1 MPPTA
6 HIHSRQWRL
15 ALIWML
21 LYTTPAFSQN
31 QTFTW
36 YFAGSTTLPE
46 CGTIGIIVDTS
57 PLPNS
62 TQVARPPYYMLAYE
76 VSGIAT
82 VSNIGSDSDELS
94 WTIKHASGTQLL
106 LQVADSLG
114 NTGGVGPAVYNV
126 TVGGATNCHPSTE
139 TTPITLA
146 IEPPNL
152 TVLQSCGPLV
162 LDINGGTAPYT
173 VSLVATNS
181 PTVKNATLLDTE
193 NRYTWINQ
201 SPGTNL
207 IATVSDASVRVYTFV
222 RCLR

>member
-1 MPPTA
+1 
-6 HIHSRQWRL
+6 
-15 ALIWML
+15 
-21 LYTTPAFSQN
+21 
-31 QTFTW
+31 
-36 YFAGSTTLPE
+36 
-46 CGTIGIIVDTS
+46 
-57 PLPNS
+57 
-62 TQVARPPYYMLAYE
+62 PPYYMLAYE

-94 WTIKHASGTQLL
+94 WTIKHAS
-106 LQVADSLG
+106 
-114 NTGGVGPAVYNV
+114 
-126 TVGGATNCHPSTE
+126 VGGATNCHSSTE

-162 LDINGGTAPYT
+162 LDIDGGTAPYT

-201 SPGTNL
+201 SPGTDL
-207 IATVSDASVRVYTFV
+207 IGM
-222 RCLR
+222 